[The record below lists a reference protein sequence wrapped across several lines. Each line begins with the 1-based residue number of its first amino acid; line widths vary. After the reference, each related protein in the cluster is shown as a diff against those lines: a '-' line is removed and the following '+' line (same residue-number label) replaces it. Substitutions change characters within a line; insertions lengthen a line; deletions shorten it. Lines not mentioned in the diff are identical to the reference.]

1 MLDLKQIMCRR
12 QFFSENSWDEIDF
25 RAFWPENIL
34 PHLNYFSPL
43 SPYEVQSL
51 LNSWFG
57 AFLHLAS
64 ESRNFRTPYPLY
76 SGEGCETTMSSTC
89 FNAYTYVIFQLQT
102 MNFPTFIMDKEC
114 DHRKE
119 VQFSQRIILLKPNP
133 TYQKW
138 LTANNFSIWL
148 VLFTITQNAHLWS

>member
-57 AFLHLAS
+57 TFLHLAS

-76 SGEGCETTMSSTC
+76 SGEGCEKTMSSTC
-89 FNAYTYVIFQLQT
+89 FNTYTLVISNFKPWISQLLSWIKNVT
-102 MNFPTFIMDKEC
+102 TEKRFNFPNVLSSLNQTRRTKNYWQQTTF
-114 DHRKE
+114 
-119 VQFSQRIILLKPNP
+119 Q
-133 TYQKW
+133 YG
-138 LTANNFSIWL
+138 
-148 VLFTITQNAHLWS
+148 